1 MRALPSGIFIVGTAV
16 CDCVVRDLHQSSP
29 WPRHFARQRWI
40 CGLTFIFGVLYRPM
54 IVHPETTTGLYGIP
68 VWEQLTWS
76 GARHVRGS
84 TMQRLFNAKTL
95 SKTICDRIRFSS
107 AAGQ

>member
-29 WPRHFARQRWI
+29 WPRPFARQRQM
-40 CGLTFIFGVLYRPM
+40 CGLTLIFGVLYRPI
-54 IVHPETTTGLYGIP
+54 IVHPGTTTGLYGIP
-68 VWEQLTWS
+68 VWEKLTWS

-84 TMQRLFNAKTL
+84 TMQRLFNAKTII
-95 SKTICDRIRFSS
+95 SWISDWR
-107 AAGQ
+107 